1 MEWYNFLPMSG
12 SEINQ
17 GSIRGDQG
25 IFSLEGRKLV
35 GTAQPMGTAE
45 S

>member
-1 MEWYNFLPMSG
+1 MSG

-25 IFSLEGRKLV
+25 ISSLEGRKLV
-35 GTAQPMGTAE
+35 DIAQPMGIPE